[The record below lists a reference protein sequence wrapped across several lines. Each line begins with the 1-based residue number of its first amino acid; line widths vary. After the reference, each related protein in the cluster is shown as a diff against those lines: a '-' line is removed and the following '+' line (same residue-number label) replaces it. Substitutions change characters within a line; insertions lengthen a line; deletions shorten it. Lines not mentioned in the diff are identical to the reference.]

1 MRKRVPEG
9 CDRDGSG
16 GEIMELEGG
25 IRVVEGSYAVAHAV
39 AMCRPDV
46 ISAYPITPQT
56 HIVEDLS
63 QFVADGVIDSK
74 YINVESEFSA
84 LSALVGSSAAGART
98 YSATTSQGLELMH
111 EVLFNAAGM
120 RLPIVMTIV
129 NRSVSAPINIWNDH
143 QDSIAQRD
151 TGWIQLYV
159 EDAQELVDTMVQ
171 AYLIAE
177 DPLVSLPVM
186 VCMDGFILSHVFEP
200 VNLLDQKAVDSFLPP
215 FKPVAVLD
223 PDDPKSFGMFVN
235 PDYYTEF
242 RYLVEEAI
250 ERSRIK
256 IRDAAHRFESAFGR
270 YYGDLIDTYQ
280 TDGAEILL
288 VAMGS
293 LIGTLRDVVDD
304 LRSKGVPVGLLKI
317 RSFRPFPAEEIAKAV
332 AGAKVI
338 AVLEKDISLGTGEGA
353 LVTEIKAALYNR
365 DIRVPV
371 LGFVIGL
378 GGRDIPVGTIQ
389 RIVDKA
395 EDVIKHGITVENEF
409 VDLKR
414 EILNG

>member
-1 MRKRVPEG
+1 M
-9 CDRDGSG
+9 
-16 GEIMELEGG
+16 
-25 IRVVEGSYAVAHAV
+25 
-39 AMCRPDV
+39 
-46 ISAYPITPQT
+46 
-56 HIVEDLS
+56 
-63 QFVADGVIDSK
+63 
-74 YINVESEFSA
+74 
-84 LSALVGSSAAGART
+84 
-98 YSATTSQGLELMH
+98 
-111 EVLFNAAGM
+111 
-120 RLPIVMTIV
+120 
-129 NRSVSAPINIWNDH
+129 
-143 QDSIAQRD
+143 
-151 TGWIQLYV
+151 
-159 EDAQELVDTMVQ
+159 
-171 AYLIAE
+171 
-177 DPLVSLPVM
+177 
-186 VCMDGFILSHVFEP
+186 
-200 VNLLDQKAVDSFLPP
+200 
-215 FKPVAVLD
+215 
-223 PDDPKSFGMFVN
+223 
-235 PDYYTEF
+235 
-242 RYLVEEAI
+242 
-250 ERSRIK
+250 
-256 IRDAAHRFESAFGR
+256 
-270 YYGDLIDTYQ
+270 
-280 TDGAEILL
+280 
-288 VAMGS
+288 AMGS